1 MSLFRI
7 IHHSHIFPIFR
18 QTWPFFFRV
27 FLTVKSVLLSF
38 CISCLFH
45 KTYGILTLENI
56 YKFKVALFTHKMI
69 NNTTNIPN
77 IFKGT
82 LTLASEVHSYNTRF
96 VSNLNFHRP
105 RIMNN
110 YGAAT
115 LAFAGSKIWEK
126 IPTKLKKLS
135 YNSFYKQY
143 KLYLLNA
150 Q

>member
-1 MSLFRI
+1 MLVYKTKENLLNSL
-7 IHHSHIFPIFR
+7 HI
-18 QTWPFFFRV
+18 
-27 FLTVKSVLLSF
+27 
-38 CISCLFH
+38 
-45 KTYGILTLENI
+45 
-56 YKFKVALFTHKMI
+56 I

-110 YGAAT
+110 YGAAA

-126 IPTKLKKLS
+126 IPSRLKK
-135 YNSFYKQY
+135 
-143 KLYLLNA
+143 A
-150 Q
+150 VI